1 MSERKNDFIELT
13 NEHGYKV
20 LINQS
25 QIASIQRTDY
35 KNYSGV
41 IFFANGEGRY
51 VKETYEEIKAMIVGA
66 KSYKCS
72 ACGSTG
78 GALNDFCLQCGVRG
92 SQVEVE
98 P

>member
-25 QIASIQRTDY
+25 QIALIRKTDY
-35 KNYSGV
+35 KNYNSV
-41 IFFANGEGRY
+41 IVFANDEGSY

-78 GALNDFCLQCGVRG
+78 GVLNDFCLQCGVRG

>member
-1 MSERKNDFIELT
+1 MNERKNDFIELT

-20 LINQS
+20 LINKS

-51 VKETYEEIKAMIVGA
+51 VKESYEEIKAMLLEE
-66 KSYKCS
+66 K
-72 ACGSTG
+72 
-78 GALNDFCLQCGVRG
+78 
-92 SQVEVE
+92 
-98 P
+98 